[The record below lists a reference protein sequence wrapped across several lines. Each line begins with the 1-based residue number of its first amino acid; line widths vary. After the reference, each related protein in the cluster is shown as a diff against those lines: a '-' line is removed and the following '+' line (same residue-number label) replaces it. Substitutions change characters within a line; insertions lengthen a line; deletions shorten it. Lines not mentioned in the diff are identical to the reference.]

1 MIDPR
6 SRWFAPEQFGPALKT
21 WASVW
26 EDEDLYSSS
35 SARST
40 GRSSLTEES
49 FAVQAKNNFGGNE
62 NQSVAKETWEHG
74 NDAGTKSLSST
85 ATTNTDTH
93 IYHYAM
99 SDCSCPSLQSS
110 GSGVAESTTVQEIK
124 KLQKKSE
131 LNYKK
136 SKRMSNAEYVLKN
149 LDMSS
154 NFLPVRRA
162 QTLGH
167 NMASTY
173 GYNSYAFTEMLHTTS
188 ICYPWVR
195 TGIKYEHTYDGL
207 KQEITDFYN
216 YIRPRSYERYIRT
229 ELFNIIRSLL
239 KATFPDIKV
248 EMYGSFKTDIFL
260 PTSDIDIVVYG
271 NWEHLPLNAFR
282 TTLLRS
288 GLCTPGS
295 LVILERAL
303 VPIIKFRSIQY
314 NLKIDITFNTINAP
328 KSAAYIQ
335 SLLATNPAIKI
346 LVMTLKQFLL
356 QRDANEVYHG
366 GISSYALL
374 LMVAAFIK
382 SIPYELSAGKN
393 HIGKLL
399 VLFLEFYGVRYDYS
413 KYAISLRSE
422 TGFIEK
428 SKLVKLCG
436 ESGSTTSPLC
446 IEDPLQETNDVG
458 RSSFGVITI
467 KNYFEAA
474 YISLMQALMPGST
487 CLIRHS
493 SSILGRIILITPE
506 VTEYRKSMKT
516 FFKRTYILKS
526 QNIQSSNFIKK
537 FIPQTQTIKN
547 FKTNRCP
554 SPIGVYKN
562 DCPVANKNPRQKQC
576 PASNQKPVAPIPL
589 PSVQCIDLQTTDQP
603 HNEEK
608 KKC

>member
-1 MIDPR
+1 MSYTYRFLI
-6 SRWFAPEQFGPALKT
+6 SILNHW
-21 WASVW
+21 
-26 EDEDLYSSS
+26 LYS
-35 SARST
+35 
-40 GRSSLTEES
+40 L
-49 FAVQAKNNFGGNE
+49 NFK
-62 NQSVAKETWEHG
+62 Q
-74 NDAGTKSLSST
+74 
-85 ATTNTDTH
+85 
-93 IYHYAM
+93 
-99 SDCSCPSLQSS
+99 
-110 GSGVAESTTVQEIK
+110 
-124 KLQKKSE
+124 
-131 LNYKK
+131 
-136 SKRMSNAEYVLKN
+136 R
-149 LDMSS
+149 
-154 NFLPVRRA
+154 
-162 QTLGH
+162 
-167 NMASTY
+167 
-173 GYNSYAFTEMLHTTS
+173 MLHTTS

-382 SIPYELSAGKN
+382 
-393 HIGKLL
+393 
-399 VLFLEFYGVRYDYS
+399 
-413 KYAISLRSE
+413 
-422 TGFIEK
+422 
-428 SKLVKLCG
+428 
-436 ESGSTTSPLC
+436 
-446 IEDPLQETNDVG
+446 
-458 RSSFGVITI
+458 VILT
-467 KNYFEAA
+467 
-474 YISLMQALMPGST
+474 
-487 CLIRHS
+487 
-493 SSILGRIILITPE
+493 
-506 VTEYRKSMKT
+506 
-516 FFKRTYILKS
+516 
-526 QNIQSSNFIKK
+526 QNLK
-537 FIPQTQTIKN
+537 FIIGCVI
-547 FKTNRCP
+547 FRCHLLII
-554 SPIGVYKN
+554 STKLELKI
-562 DCPVANKNPRQKQC
+562 
-576 PASNQKPVAPIPL
+576 SNLYAV
-589 PSVQCIDLQTTDQP
+589 
-603 HNEEK
+603 
-608 KKC
+608 